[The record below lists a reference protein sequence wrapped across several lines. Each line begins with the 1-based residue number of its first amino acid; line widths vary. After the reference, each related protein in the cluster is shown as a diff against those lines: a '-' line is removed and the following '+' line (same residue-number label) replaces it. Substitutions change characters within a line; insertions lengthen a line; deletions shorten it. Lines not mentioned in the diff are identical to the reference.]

1 MIYCSEL
8 CKGATS
14 ETGKYRADNVC
25 AIIFIVSC
33 GSMPR
38 DNRCMYMTH
47 VCFYVC
53 CSDCVGV
60 CWNVCCVAAVVKD
73 SVF

>member
-1 MIYCSEL
+1 
-8 CKGATS
+8 
-14 ETGKYRADNVC
+14 
-25 AIIFIVSC
+25 
-33 GSMPR
+33 
-38 DNRCMYMTH
+38 MYVYGD

-60 CWNVCCVAAVVKD
+60 YGNVCCVAAVVKD